1 MKIITPD
8 QIINELIEI
17 RENATRGVEVLHQAE
32 LKMLKAE
39 LSMDRAEAI
48 AYLNAEGSIGER
60 NAKVKLMTEDES
72 LDYAVTKAEYNR
84 VKTKLKQ
91 LELSQMSVQT
101 QAKLV
106 ELTYRT
112 SGVGQH

>member
-8 QIINELIEI
+8 QIINELIDI
-17 RENATRGVEVLHQAE
+17 RENASRGVEVLHAAE
-32 LKMLKAE
+32 IKMLRTE
-39 LSMDRAEAI
+39 LAMDRAEAI
-48 AYLNAEGSIGER
+48 AYLNSEGSIGER
-60 NAKVKLMTEDES
+60 NAKVTLMVEDEA

-112 SGVGQH
+112 AGVGQH

>member
-1 MKIITPD
+1 MNIVTPD

-17 RENATRGVEVLHQAE
+17 RENAARGVEVLHQAE
-32 LKMLKAE
+32 LKMLRAE
-39 LSMDRAEAI
+39 LAVDKAEAI
-48 AYLNAEGSIGER
+48 AYLNSEGSIGER
-60 NAKVKLMTEDES
+60 NAKVKLIVEQEA

-84 VKTKLKQ
+84 VKSKLKQ

-112 SGVGQH
+112 AGVGQH

>member
-1 MKIITPD
+1 MRIVTPD
-8 QIINELIEI
+8 QIVNELIEI
-17 RENATRGVEVLHQAE
+17 RENASRGVEVLHQAE

-39 LSMDRAEAI
+39 LALEKAEAI
-48 AYLNAEGSIGER
+48 SYLNSEGSIGER
-60 NAKVKLMTEDES
+60 NAKVTLLTEQEA
-72 LDYAVTKAEYNR
+72 LDHAVTKAEYNR
-84 VKTKLKQ
+84 VKSKLKQ

-112 SGVGQH
+112 AGVGQH

>member
-17 RENATRGVEVLHQAE
+17 RENATRGVEVLYQCE
-32 LKMLKAE
+32 LKMLTVE
-39 LSMDRAEAI
+39 LKLERAEAI
-48 AYLNAEGSIGER
+48 AYLNSEGSIGER
-60 NAKVKLMTEDES
+60 NAKVKLLVES
-72 LDYAVTKAEYNR
+72 EALDYAVTKAEYNR

-101 QAKLV
+101 QSKLV

-112 SGVGQH
+112 AGVGQH